1 MQRLL
6 ISTRYFILL
15 PIIGLALAAV
25 FFFVFGG
32 IGLIRVLVELLPGML
47 GGATY
52 DAEARSAVII
62 EVVEF
67 VHVFLVG
74 TVLFITAIGLYQ
86 LFIHEIEFQ
95 SWLQI
100 DNVEELETNLI
111 GVLVVVLAVDFLG
124 TVFVGQTENLLQ
136 YGAGIAL
143 PIAALG
149 LFVGLRAWSNKL
161 NQEIAIS
168 AENSQ
173 AKNGGERASQKLTRN
188 QLKTGPKDQMGDG
201 N

>member
-25 FFFVFGG
+25 FFFIFGG
-32 IGLIRVLVELLPGML
+32 IGLIKVLVHLPGEVL
-47 GGATY
+47 NSA
-52 DAEARSAVII
+52 AHSPEARSAVII

-86 LFIHEIEFQ
+86 LFIHPIQFH
-95 SWLQI
+95 SWLQT

-124 TVFVGQTENLLQ
+124 TVFVGQTENLLH

-161 NQEIAIS
+161 NEEIAVS
-168 AENSQ
+168 TEDSQ
-173 AKNGGERASQKLTRN
+173 AKSGGEGASQELAKE
-188 QLKTGPKDQMGDG
+188 
-201 N
+201 

>member
-25 FFFVFGG
+25 FFFIFGG
-32 IGLIRVLVELLPGML
+32 LGLIRLLLELLPAIL
-47 GGATY
+47 GGATH
-52 DAEARSAVII
+52 DAEARSAVLI

-86 LFIHEIEFQ
+86 LFIHEIQFH
-95 SWLQI
+95 SWLQV

-124 TVFVGQTENLLQ
+124 TVFVGQTENLLH

-161 NQEIAIS
+161 NEEIAIS

-173 AKNGGERASQKLTRN
+173 SKTGGERASEGLASSQENRLEGSKR
-188 QLKTGPKDQMGDG
+188 
-201 N
+201 

>member
-6 ISTRYFILL
+6 VNISYFILL
-15 PIIGLALAAV
+15 PIIGLALAAI
-25 FFFVFGG
+25 FFFIFGG
-32 IGLIRVLVELLPGML
+32 IGLIIVLGEAFAGIFTS
-47 GGATY
+47 AAHS
-52 DAEARSAVII
+52 AEARSAVII

-86 LFIHEIEFQ
+86 LFIHEIQFH

-124 TVFVGQTENLLQ
+124 TVFIGQTDNLLQ

-149 LFVGLRAWSNKL
+149 LFIGLRTWANKM
-161 NQEIAIS
+161 NEEITIS
-168 AENSQ
+168 A
-173 AKNGGERASQKLTRN
+173 KNNHSKTGGEEASQREIKS
-188 QLKTGPKDQMGDG
+188 QG